1 MADDDSAWVDFGQK
15 VDLCVR
21 LRDVLVNYPEGAL
34 LKEMVQNA
42 DDAGASVFKVV
53 LDLRTHASGSLSF
66 PGTAAFQGPALLT
79 YNNAVFTD
87 TDLES
92 IQHVGASRKTDSNAR
107 AKTGRFGVGFC
118 SCYHVTDLPS
128 FLSRRFLVVLDPHCR
143 NLPNANHN
151 EPGKMVDFTRPGLVE
166 RYTDQFEPYRAFGCD
181 LRSEFDGTIF
191 RLPLRTEAQA
201 EESRIAKRP
210 CGPTEA
216 ETLVREFVEQ
226 LPELCLF
233 LTHIDTVEVSLWRP
247 GEPEPERLCRL
258 DVQDEATRR
267 APERKH
273 LHRLVA
279 AARNDLGAL
288 KQVESCTRLAVSHKR
303 GVGEGTGCSGHWL
316 VVQAMGGG
324 RALELTEDP
333 LAKAHGLQP
342 LPWSGVAALVGS
354 DGEDGS
360 ATDVAPCAGKPY
372 CLLPLNSLTGLPV
385 HINGFFELSSN
396 RRDIWY
402 GDDLVG
408 GGKLRAEWNR
418 VLLEDVAAPCYV
430 RLLSEAREVMGGSDA
445 YYGLWPQQRTAEPWR
460 GMVGVMY
467 RMLLRQPVLHSEL
480 QGGSWVSP
488 AAAVFADAPGGADAA
503 EASAPAEIHS
513 VLLRSGLPLV
523 RVPAAVESQLH
534 EAAASSGVSLRF
546 ASGALVRGWL
556 REHGGWEEGLTRDE
570 AVVVLRHVVSGL
582 LGDDLRELHGLRLL
596 PLLDGG
602 WGRLDAPGDASPLL
616 LCAASERPLLA
627 PHAGLV
633 VDVDLETPLGR
644 ELSRVA
650 ASRTTNLKVFSA
662 GLLPSLLPSLLPT
675 HWRGRELAE
684 LREGGVD
691 DESKSGGADGGEPTV
706 DWLLQLWEFI
716 GRQHSELPL
725 GALAGW
731 PLVPVE
737 GGQAYAL
744 PELSSDGG
752 GSRLLDMASADE
764 ALVRALRGSGCLG
777 LDARVSRA
785 HPELHELY
793 VRPLSACAVLRALRA
808 AAGGDV
814 GGVAPLLEGL
824 ELAERRAL
832 RLLLAER
839 RHVEERELRSDTSLP
854 ALLLSLP
861 IFELHSGSASE
872 AAEDGGAD
880 GASSSG
886 VRCSSVQVAFHR
898 LAPAG
903 VASELLD
910 GRFVRCTVGGEE
922 GLLRFLGVEQPSR
935 SAFFR
940 EHVFPRLSDLG
951 ASQRDGAMLD
961 VLHGLHAL
969 CGEDDGFLASLRGLA
984 FVPVRSGALRCA
996 SALFHPKVQ
1005 EAEELLDGA
1014 EAFPCGGFAD
1024 ASVLGVLER
1033 LGMRSRVTR
1042 SAVLQSARSIQDLAT
1057 SDGAAATRRA
1067 RALLRYV
1074 DLNAASLIVF
1084 PPAQSAT
1091 SKKSVTLMSMFGST
1105 PAPPPAAAA
1114 DPAHDVPPELF
1125 NEELAHIPW
1134 LPALVEAPE
1143 PFLPWSPEQ
1152 CVACVV
1158 TADVVRPLEDRWLVS
1173 ASCRILDGE
1182 VHSEVMRRLLGW
1194 ATPPNLFVL
1203 AAQLGAL
1210 SAQKLPAPATA
1221 KAQDGSAAEGDAGE
1235 EGAHEQDAP
1244 DGESAFRK
1252 SMALAVPTLYR
1263 AMDSQLDDAA
1273 RSGDDDASGF
1283 LEQLH
1288 EQPCVWVGGE
1298 FAAPRATAF
1307 NSPLNLAPHLHA
1319 VPADLRCFS
1328 TLLRKLGVRERFEA
1342 SQYLDVLEQL
1352 ARRSAGSAL
1361 EAAPLQMVLAIA
1373 QQLASPEHAPL
1384 PQRTIHLPD
1393 VTGLLTAAHELMYDD
1408 APWLAEGDAAPSGSS
1423 SAAGAPPLSGIPSP
1437 AHQWKRVHAK
1447 VSHEVAELLG
1457 AHSLRRWL
1465 VARSADTF
1473 SLGLESVEAFG
1484 QHESLTSRIHN
1495 ILELYADGLGII
1507 HELVQNA
1514 DDAGATRV
1522 KFVLDESTHG
1532 RSSLLSPAM
1541 AAWQGPALYSYN
1553 DAQFSPH
1560 DFKNIC
1566 SIGSNAKV
1574 QSSVA
1579 SLPLGAYT
1587 PTRWVPMT
1595 PPAPPQCAMAGA
1607 VERRHRPLRPWLQ
1620 RDVPLHR
1627 RAVHR
1632 ERRVRRLLRPARALP
1647 AGRDAAEPGPQDP
1660 LHWSGLLAAVPR
1672 PVWALPHVWL
1682 RHVVGVRRHALPLP
1696 TPLLG
1701 DRRELGAAAGGVH
1714 VARGARAARLPAQ
1727 PHHGAAA
1734 LPEECKTRRGLPQ
1747 DGARPAAGAALPRQP
1762 RGGGR
1767 PARGHG
1773 DQQLCARRR
1782 CQGARH
1788 LQGLVLPAAPDSRH
1802 QEAADGVES
1811 DARDGG
1817 RRTGLG
1823 GGGRGL
1829 ARLQLAWSG
1838 RPAHLLNVPERGGA
1852 AAEAAAM
1859 GWRCCSS
1866 ESGAGHHRGYG

>member
-1 MADDDSAWVDFGQK
+1 MRG
-15 VDLCVR
+15 
-21 LRDVLVNYPEGAL
+21 
-34 LKEMVQNA
+34 
-42 DDAGASVFKVV
+42 
-53 LDLRTHASGSLSF
+53 
-66 PGTAAFQGPALLT
+66 
-79 YNNAVFTD
+79 
-87 TDLES
+87 
-92 IQHVGASRKTDSNAR
+92 R
-107 AKTGRFGVGFC
+107 AYCF
-118 SCYHVTDLPS
+118 
-128 FLSRRFLVVLDPHCR
+128 
-143 NLPNANHN
+143 
-151 EPGKMVDFTRPGLVE
+151 
-166 RYTDQFEPYRAFGCD
+166 
-181 LRSEFDGTIF
+181 
-191 RLPLRTEAQA
+191 LPL
-201 EESRIAKRP
+201 P
-210 CGPTEA
+210 A
-216 ETLVREFVEQ
+216 ET
-226 LPELCLF
+226 
-233 LTHIDTVEVSLWRP
+233 
-247 GEPEPERLCRL
+247 
-258 DVQDEATRR
+258 A
-267 APERKH
+267 
-273 LHRLVA
+273 
-279 AARNDLGAL
+279 
-288 KQVESCTRLAVSHKR
+288 
-303 GVGEGTGCSGHWL
+303 
-316 VVQAMGGG
+316 
-324 RALELTEDP
+324 
-333 LAKAHGLQP
+333 
-342 LPWSGVAALVGS
+342 
-354 DGEDGS
+354 
-360 ATDVAPCAGKPY
+360 
-372 CLLPLNSLTGLPV
+372 LPV

-534 EAAASSGVSLRF
+534 EAAASSGVTLRF

-556 REHGGWEEGLTRDE
+556 REHSGWEEGLTRDE

-752 GSRLLDMASADE
+752 GSRLLDMTGVGE
-764 ALVRALRGSGCLG
+764 ALGRALRGSGCLG
-777 LDARVSRA
+777 LDARVSRG

-886 VRCSSVQVAFHR
+886 VRCSSVQVGFHR

-1074 DLNAASLIVF
+1074 DLNAESIPAEPLPPSGTLSLAPLAQPATVHALGVEIHLS
-1084 PPAQSAT
+1084 PPPPPPPPTDDDDEVDMGPSFESQLCSTAWLP
-1091 SKKSVTLMSMFGST
+1091 VLST
-1105 PAPPPAAAA
+1105 PPHPGMPWGERASVVAAPA
-1114 DPAHDVPPELF
+1114 
-1125 NEELAHIPW
+1125 
-1134 LPALVEAPE
+1134 
-1143 PFLPWSPEQ
+1143 
-1152 CVACVV
+1152 
-1158 TADVVRPLEDRWLVS
+1158 TVRPVGDAWLVS
-1173 ASCRILDGE
+1173 HCMGILDG
-1182 VHSEVMRRLLGW
+1182 
-1194 ATPPNLFVL
+1194 
-1203 AAQLGAL
+1203 
-1210 SAQKLPAPATA
+1210 
-1221 KAQDGSAAEGDAGE
+1221 D
-1235 EGAHEQDAP
+1235 
-1244 DGESAFRK
+1244 
-1252 SMALAVPTLYR
+1252 
-1263 AMDSQLDDAA
+1263 
-1273 RSGDDDASGF
+1273 
-1283 LEQLH
+1283 
-1288 EQPCVWVGGE
+1288 
-1298 FAAPRATAF
+1298 
-1307 NSPLNLAPHLHA
+1307 
-1319 VPADLRCFS
+1319 
-1328 TLLRKLGVRERFEA
+1328 
-1342 SQYLDVLEQL
+1342 
-1352 ARRSAGSAL
+1352 
-1361 EAAPLQMVLAIA
+1361 
-1373 QQLASPEHAPL
+1373 LASPYL
-1384 PQRTIHLPD
+1384 WSLF
-1393 VTGLLTAAHELMYDD
+1393 GWHEPARPAVVCAQLVHF
-1408 APWLAEGDAAPSGSS
+1408 
-1423 SAAGAPPLSGIPSP
+1423 AGAF
-1437 AHQWKRVHAK
+1437 KE
-1447 VSHEVAELLG
+1447 EVGPCGDELW
-1457 AHSLRRWL
+1457 R
-1465 VARSADTF
+1465 
-1473 SLGLESVEAFG
+1473 
-1484 QHESLTSRIHN
+1484 Q
-1495 ILELYADGLGII
+1495 
-1507 HELVQNA
+1507 
-1514 DDAGATRV
+1514 
-1522 KFVLDESTHG
+1522 
-1532 RSSLLSPAM
+1532 
-1541 AAWQGPALYSYN
+1541 
-1553 DAQFSPH
+1553 
-1560 DFKNIC
+1560 
-1566 SIGSNAKV
+1566 
-1574 QSSVA
+1574 
-1579 SLPLGAYT
+1579 
-1587 PTRWVPMT
+1587 
-1595 PPAPPQCAMAGA
+1595 
-1607 VERRHRPLRPWLQ
+1607 
-1620 RDVPLHR
+1620 
-1627 RAVHR
+1627 
-1632 ERRVRRLLRPARALP
+1632 LLRPAYAQLEGLVDTTPAAVQGVAAMLRARPCLWLGDAVGFVSPEHVAFDGGAGLEPGAPTLYVGVATAELREYEGLLRAL
-1647 AGRDAAEPGPQDP
+1647 
-1660 LHWSGLLAAVPR
+1660 
-1672 PVWALPHVWL
+1672 
-1682 RHVVGVRRHALPLP
+1682 GVRGMLSTPIFAREPCTLHPAPDPTHARTPPPLTPQHPMP
-1696 TPLLG
+1696 TTPN
-1701 DRRELGAAAGGVH
+1701 DASQTHSRRATSSTPTCASCATAAARRCRP
-1714 VARGARAARLPAQ
+1714 ASSARA
-1727 PHHGAAA
+1727 
-1734 LPEECKTRRGLPQ
+1734 
-1747 DGARPAAGAALPRQP
+1747 
-1762 RGGGR
+1762 
-1767 PARGHG
+1767 
-1773 DQQLCARRR
+1773 
-1782 CQGARH
+1782 
-1788 LQGLVLPAAPDSRH
+1788 S
-1802 QEAADGVES
+1802 
-1811 DARDGG
+1811 
-1817 RRTGLG
+1817 
-1823 GGGRGL
+1823 
-1829 ARLQLAWSG
+1829 
-1838 RPAHLLNVPERGGA
+1838 
-1852 AAEAAAM
+1852 
-1859 GWRCCSS
+1859 RCC
-1866 ESGAGHHRGYG
+1866 APRRPI